1 MNKIIET
8 LQNYFKSRSDISF
21 AFLFGSA
28 ARGKIRQEG
37 DIDIAV
43 YFSPE
48 EDLEWEAFG
57 KIYPGENRI
66 ALDLE
71 RLLHKNVDLIVLNKA
86 KAILADE
93 VVRKGKPIIV
103 KNKGLFLDFLCLISD
118 EAEYVRS
125 WLESYYREKR
135 IGSHR

>member
-1 MNKIIET
+1 MNKILET
-8 LQNYFKSRSDISF
+8 LQEYFKSRSDISF

-28 ARGKIRQEG
+28 ARGKIRPEG

-48 EDLEWEAFG
+48 EGIEWEAFG

-71 RLLHKNVDLIVLNKA
+71 KLLHKEVDLIVLNRA

-93 VVRKGKPIIV
+93 VIRKGKPIIV
-103 KNKGLFLDFLCLISD
+103 KDKGLFLDFLCLISD
-118 EAEYVRS
+118 EAEYARN

-135 IGSHR
+135 IGSNR